1 MAQIFDRG
9 LILALKIGACIAIV
23 LAITLLFAWRWN
35 IDYAHAEASPP
46 PQPLPFSHQHHV
58 RDDGIDCRYCH
69 TGVEK
74 SAFAGI
80 PSTNVCMTCHSQL
93 FADVALFKPL
103 HDSLAGGT
111 RIQWSRVNDLPDF
124 VYFNHSAHVTHGVP
138 CKECH
143 GRVDQMPLTVRA
155 RSLEMQWCLDCHR
168 DPGPHLVKPTEVFD
182 MNAELPTSEQQAHA
196 LLAHYDVLNKRWLTD
211 CSTCHR

>member
-9 LILALKIGACIAIV
+9 LILALKIGACVASV
-23 LAITLLFAWRWN
+23 LVITLLFAWRWN

-46 PQPLPFSHQHHV
+46 AQPLPFSHQHHV

-80 PSTNVCMTCHSQL
+80 PSTAVCMTCHSQL
-93 FADVALFKPL
+93 FSDVALFKPL
-103 HDSLAGGT
+103 HDSMATGT
-111 RIQWSRVNDLPDF
+111 RLQWTRVNDLPDF

-143 GRVDQMPLTVRA
+143 GRVDQMPLTARA

-168 DPGPHLVKPTEVFD
+168 NPGPHLVQPTEVFD
-182 MNAELPTSEQQAHA
+182 MKAELPKSAQQARA
-196 LLAHYDVLNKRWLTD
+196 LLAHYDVLSKRWLTD